1 MPAASAFAL
10 HGYGWI
16 PLWVFAA
23 VVVLAFPPAVL
34 ALFLWWMA
42 DEERGISRLS
52 GTDMIAELV
61 LATLFGL
68 LLLGIHR
75 KVIAR
80 IQRRPGPPVWQEI
93 LHAAKFS
100 FKTTWVPATAS
111 GALFAGIVLIAIGIW
126 TAAFFVLMTG
136 GSLLVI
142 FGIYMLHKIVEHGFG
157 LSSGSPYGK
166 FGGVRSVISA
176 ASEIPLFVCVAVIA
190 FYTALPGDLCHH
202 RIPAGERPA
211 PAHRI
216 SRCIAMYLV
225 LLSKMPFGPFSIVEA
240 KELVSGYKT
249 EHFGIWR
256 AGLEVC
262 NGLKT
267 FVLLG
272 TFLAVFIGQLTLPAI
287 VVGMIILIILLAFS
301 CALTPMLSPFDSV
314 TIQTMVTG
322 LVLVYAV
329 IVLTVVHP

>member
-1 MPAASAFAL
+1 
-10 HGYGWI
+10 
-16 PLWVFAA
+16 
-23 VVVLAFPPAVL
+23 
-34 ALFLWWMA
+34 
-42 DEERGISRLS
+42 
-52 GTDMIAELV
+52 MIAELV

-93 LHAAKFS
+93 LHTAKFS
-100 FKTTWVPATAS
+100 FKTSWVPATAS
-111 GALFAGIVLIAIGIW
+111 GALFTGIVLIAIGIW

-176 ASEIPLFVCVAVIA
+176 ASEIPLFVGVAVIG
-190 FYTALPGDLCHH
+190 FYTHSLDISAIIAYQEVRGPLLFTTF
-202 RIPAGERPA
+202 PAA
-211 PAHRI
+211 
-216 SRCIAMYLV
+216 CAMFLV
-225 LLSKMPFGPFSIVEA
+225 LLSKMPFGPFSIVES

-267 FVLLG
+267 SVLLYS
-272 TFLAVFIGQLTLPAI
+272 FI
-287 VVGMIILIILLAFS
+287 VVFLGPLPLLWVLLLMLGIQVSLSFA
-301 CALTPMLSPFDSV
+301 CALTPMLAPFDSV
-314 TIQTMVTG
+314 TVQS
-322 LVLVYAV
+322 LVAGALLLYFLALGV
-329 IVLTVVHP
+329 VL

>member
-1 MPAASAFAL
+1 MLAEL
-10 HGYGWI
+10 
-16 PLWVFAA
+16 LLA
-23 VVVLAFPPAVL
+23 VVY
-34 ALFLWWMA
+34 
-42 DEERGISRLS
+42 
-52 GTDMIAELV
+52 
-61 LATLFGL
+61 GL

-80 IQRRPGPPVWQEI
+80 IQKRPGPPIWQEVLHI
-93 LHAAKFS
+93 LKFS

-111 GALFAGIVLIAIGIW
+111 GVLFVGVVIIAIAIW
-126 TAAFFVLMTG
+126 TAALLVVIAG
-136 GSLLVI
+136 GSLMIL

-176 ASEIPLFVCVAVIA
+176 ASEIPLFVSVSVIA
-190 FYTALPGDLCHH
+190 LFTGTLMIDEIVAFEGANGPLLLLAP
-202 RIPAGERPA
+202 PAA
-211 PAHRI
+211 
-216 SRCIAMYLV
+216 IAMYLV
-225 LLSKMPFGPFSIVEA
+225 ILSKMPFGPFSIVES

-267 FVLLG
+267 FVLLNA
-272 TFLAVFIGQLTLPAI
+272 FVLVFIGALPLWLLLLLMLAI
-287 VVGMIILIILLAFS
+287 LVSLSFV

-314 TIQTMVTG
+314 TVQMIITG
-322 LVLVYAV
+322 LMLVYA
-329 IVLTVVHP
+329 IVVWVMI